1 MAAGAAKLETTSFR
15 GDFDRLSTMMQRAWA
30 TNKETPLLY
39 TAGFLRS
46 ALAYPG
52 VDFRLSPSVY
62 CDDQPLA
69 FVAGLPRRFQLN
81 GAEQNFLLTSFLTA
95 GVDQQGSSYG
105 LSLWR
110 NVHERAREAG
120 YAGGLSL
127 CVEGDQM
134 NKIIASVARLFR
146 FHTQH
151 VFTVDYMTRFLRPA
165 QEGAPAASDR
175 DLNLFL
181 ELTSRIPGPAVPFA
195 RLWTRD
201 EAEWQ
206 CRLRSG
212 ALSVSAYH
220 DEHRGMLTG
229 YTADVASNPAVK
241 ALAVEDVLWGDLGI
255 TERKDLL
262 QRFLRAAAA
271 QGAQM
276 ASCPVMN
283 YADLEPFRAAGFRA
297 SKRRVHV
304 YLTDWGKEPVAAL
317 PAIYMDI
324 L

>member
-15 GDFDRLSTMMQRAWA
+15 GDFDRLSAMMQRAWA
-30 TNKETPLLY
+30 TNKEIPLLY
-39 TAGFLRS
+39 TANFLKS

-62 CDDQPLA
+62 SDDEPLA
-69 FVAGLPRRFQLN
+69 FIAGLPRRFELN
-81 GAEQNFLLTSFLTA
+81 GTEQNLILTSLLTAAA
-95 GVDQQGSSYG
+95 GQQSSSYG

-110 NVHERAREAG
+110 NVHETAREAG
-120 YAGGLSL
+120 YAGALSL

-134 NKIIASVARLFR
+134 NKIIASIARLFQL
-146 FHTQH
+146 HTQH
-151 VFTVDYMTRFLRPA
+151 VFTVDYLTRFLRPA
-165 QEGAPAASDR
+165 QEAAPAASDR
-175 DLNLFL
+175 DLDLFL
-181 ELTSRIPGPAVPFA
+181 ELTSRIPGPDVPFA
-195 RLWTRD
+195 RLWRRD

-220 DEHRGMLTG
+220 DERCGMLTG
-229 YTADVASNPAVK
+229 YVADVASDPPKK
-241 ALAVEDVLWGDLGI
+241 ALAVEDVLWGDLEVS
-255 TERKDLL
+255 ERKELL
-262 QRFLRAAAA
+262 QRFLCAASA

-283 YADLEPFRAAGFRA
+283 YADVEAFRAAGFRA

-304 YLTDWGKEPVAAL
+304 YLTCWGKESVALL
-317 PAIYMDI
+317 PAVYMDV